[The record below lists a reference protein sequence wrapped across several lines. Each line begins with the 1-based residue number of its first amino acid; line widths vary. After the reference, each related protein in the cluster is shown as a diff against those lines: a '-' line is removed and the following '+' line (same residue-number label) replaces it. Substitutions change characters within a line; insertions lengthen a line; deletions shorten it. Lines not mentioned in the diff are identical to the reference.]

1 MQLVRLD
8 ILKHSADVRCCRLY
22 DNLLQ
27 RQSTW
32 SRKFPAAVE
41 HACATTVVEANPTPA
56 SPQNLLT
63 SESES
68 RSLQRH
74 QSDRKRLLTWV
85 SDVDTEQQLA
95 KLRTLEIQGRWLEWT
110 DVMHSDLSWRRLL
123 HGLDD
128 ANLRFSLQIITN
140 TAPTP
145 DNLRRWGV
153 TEIDTSCALCGK
165 PCTLRHVLNACSV
178 ALFQGRYTW
187 RHNSVL
193 SVLQRHLLKFW
204 DYARQQPEHQ
214 QAPFIRFVPER
225 ARAPRLPIIRRSR
238 RPLPYQDAL
247 RCAQD
252 WEFLF
257 DLGEGLVFPPE
268 IAATNQRPDIVIFSR
283 SLRQVILIELTVPLE
298 DRVSDAHSRKHD
310 RYLPLLV
317 NCESNGWHATHFP
330 VEVGCRGFVAFSLTR
345 CLKDLGF
352 PTYWAKRVRNE
363 CSRVAQRCSYL
374 LYLRRSIREWTRD
387 LLGAN

>member
-1 MQLVRLD
+1 MSKV
-8 ILKHSADVRCCRLY
+8 
-22 DNLLQ
+22 LL
-27 RQSTW
+27 
-32 SRKFPAAVE
+32 P
-41 HACATTVVEANPTPA
+41 ATTA
-56 SPQNLLT
+56 
-63 SESES
+63 
-68 RSLQRH
+68 
-74 QSDRKRLLTWV
+74 
-85 SDVDTEQQLA
+85 QL
-95 KLRTLEIQGRWLEWT
+95 
-110 DVMHSDLSWRRLL
+110 
-123 HGLDD
+123 
-128 ANLRFSLQIITN
+128 
-140 TAPTP
+140 
-145 DNLRRWGV
+145 
-153 TEIDTSCALCGK
+153 
-165 PCTLRHVLNACSV
+165 
-178 ALFQGRYTW
+178 
-187 RHNSVL
+187 
-193 SVLQRHLLKFW
+193 
-204 DYARQQPEHQ
+204 
-214 QAPFIRFVPER
+214 
-225 ARAPRLPIIRRSR
+225 
-238 RPLPYQDAL
+238 YQDAL

-268 IAATNQRPDIVIFSR
+268 SAATNQRPDIVIFSR